1 MSHSGQHQAPGAART
16 NVQKR
21 RRKSH
26 GLTIKIESPTTG
38 EDSSAGI
45 IDTSTMYSSASNI
58 YLSGVSIS
66 RGHSPLSSPGP
77 GPLTPP
83 SPSRQGRSPS
93 LSMAPASPLARTSRM
108 RSASL
113 AVASGHRT
121 PPHSPGD
128 HSTASRIIHV
138 FPPIHST
145 LNTSLNFSLASTEP
159 LRSLFPPLTPFDSLQ
174 AAFPWPPVSPHS
186 EAPASATSASRT
198 RTRPGPRGWALS
210 PFTPRAQPRH

>member
-1 MSHSGQHQAPGAART
+1 MSHSGQHQAAGAART

-45 IDTSTMYSSASNI
+45 IDTSTMESSASNI

-93 LSMAPASPLARTSRM
+93 LSMPPASPLARNSRM

-128 HSTASRIIHV
+128 H
-138 FPPIHST
+138 
-145 LNTSLNFSLASTEP
+145 TEQYTVIRLIQVSP
-159 LRSLFPPLTPFDSLQ
+159 PPLTQHSIHHLTFLL
-174 AAFPWPPVSPHS
+174 PP
-186 EAPASATSASRT
+186 
-198 RTRPGPRGWALS
+198 LS
-210 PFTPRAQPRH
+210 HFGLCFRH